1 MVLKGKKLHI
11 ILLALLVVAAVVA
24 VAIWAS
30 FGHPEQGPSSSGS
43 SSQEGSLSERSE
55 SSALE
60 SEVSEEEPSSAVS
73 SSSQSSQ
80 SQASSSSHASSS
92 ASKAPT
98 PPPSPSTSVSLKL
111 PSAPGTAVISDDSG
125 VAFIDY
131 SNASQGY
138 VMACYTGGGD
148 KRVKVQVIKGGVTYS
163 YNLNRNGTWET
174 LPLQMGNGT
183 YTLRVARQVSGNG
196 YGIIA
201 TGDVSV
207 SLASALSPY
216 LVPNQRVYYT
226 AGSSVVA
233 KSNALCSGKSELEK
247 IRAVYLYAAQ
257 NITYDSALA
266 SNPPSGYI
274 PDPDRTLSSGKGICY
289 DYAALVAAM
298 LRVQGIATKLVMGNE
313 VSSGG
318 AYHAWN
324 QIYVSGGGTITI
336 GISFSGGSW
345 NVIDAT
351 FAATNGDAE
360 NFAINPGNYPASLV
374 Y

>member
-43 SSQEGSLSERSE
+43 SSQEGAPSELSE
-55 SSALE
+55 SSGLE
-60 SEVSEEEPSSAVS
+60 SEVSEEGPSSEAS
-73 SSSQSSQ
+73 SSSQGSKAQTSSS
-80 SQASSSSHASSS
+80 SQASSSG
-92 ASKAPT
+92 SKA
-98 PPPSPSTSVSLKL
+98 PPPSPSPSVSLKL
-111 PSAPGTAVISDDSG
+111 PSAPGTAVISDESG

-196 YGIIA
+196 YGILA

-298 LRVQGIATKLVMGNE
+298 LRVQGIATKLVMGYE

-351 FAATNGDAE
+351 FAATNGDVE